1 MNQVESYG
9 ILLELKIQ
17 LDRRERG
24 YYHFLYFLYLEKLAV
39 RGCASAEYNIKEK
52 IFSKNIS
59 FIDDLKTIL

>member
-52 IFSKNIS
+52 NIF
-59 FIDDLKTIL
+59 